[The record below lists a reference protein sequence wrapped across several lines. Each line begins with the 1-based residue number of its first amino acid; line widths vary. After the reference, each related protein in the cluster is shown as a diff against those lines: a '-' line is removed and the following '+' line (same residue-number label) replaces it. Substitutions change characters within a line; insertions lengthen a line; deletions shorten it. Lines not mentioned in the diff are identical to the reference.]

1 MAASMNTWANISSIA
16 QDIQE
21 DAIFL
26 ERHMNLMGG
35 LVRTYRDA
43 SGLND
48 RKSYQ
53 YGQASVSQ
61 IAETDDLASQA
72 FTPTALST
80 LTPYEY
86 GAQFFITDSR
96 IESDSP
102 DDIRNDGALELGLA
116 MAEKAETDLL
126 ALFGSLTGGTIG
138 AAGTT
143 LTWGHV
149 AAAIARARVSIKSQ
163 AMPLAVVLHEYQ
175 YFNLGKAAS
184 IAGSSNAITNNEKF
198 IDPILLRWY
207 RGTFAGADIFVTT
220 NTSQIDASD
229 DFKGAAFA
237 RDAIAIDWRRSP
249 RIEPERDASRRGYE
263 LNLSAVY
270 AKGVWR
276 PTFGVQIIADASAPS
291 G

>member
-1 MAASMNTWANISSIA
+1 MSSPNTWANVSAIA
-16 QDIQE
+16 QSIQE
-21 DAIFL
+21 DAILL
-26 ERHMNLMGG
+26 ERSLNLMGG

-53 YGQASVSQ
+53 YGQATVNL
-61 IAETDDLASQA
+61 IGETDDLTSQA
-72 FTPTALST
+72 FTPALLST

-86 GAQFFITDSR
+86 GAQFFVTDSR
-96 IESDSP
+96 IEGDSP

-116 MAEKAETDLL
+116 MAGKVEADLL
-126 ALFGSLTGGTIG
+126 GLFGSLTGGTID
-138 AAGTT
+138 AGTGT
-143 LTWGHV
+143 ALTWGNV
-149 AAAIARARVSIKSQ
+149 AAGIARARVSIKSQ

-175 YFNLGKAAS
+175 YFALAKSAS
-184 IAGSSNAITNNEKF
+184 VAGSSNVVNNNEAF
-198 IDPILLRWY
+198 VDPILLRWY
-207 RGTFAGADIFVTT
+207 RGTFAGADIFVST
-220 NTSQIDASD
+220 NSAMISGNNAT
-229 DFKGAAFA
+229 GAVIA
-237 RDAIAIDWRRSP
+237 RDAIALDWRRAP

-276 PTFGVQIIADASAPS
+276 PTFGVKLIGDAQAPT

>member
-1 MAASMNTWANISSIA
+1 MSSPNTWANVVAIA
-16 QDIQE
+16 QSIQE
-21 DAIFL
+21 DAILL
-26 ERHMNLMGG
+26 ERSINLMGG

-53 YGQASVSQ
+53 YTQATVNLV
-61 IAETDDLASQA
+61 AETDDLTSQA
-72 FTPTALST
+72 FTPSLLST

-96 IESDSP
+96 IEGDSP

-116 MAEKAETDLL
+116 MAGKVEADLL
-126 ALFGSLTGGTIG
+126 GLFSSLTGGTID
-138 AAGTT
+138 AGTGT
-143 LTWGHV
+143 ALTWGNV
-149 AAAIARARVSIKSQ
+149 AAGIARARVSIKSQ
-163 AMPLAVVLHEYQ
+163 VMPLAVVLHEYQ
-175 YFNLGKAAS
+175 YFALAKAAAV
-184 IAGSSNAITNNEKF
+184 AGTSNITYNEAF
-198 IDPILLRWY
+198 VDPILRRWY
-207 RGTFAGADIFVTT
+207 RGDFAGAQIFVST
-220 NTSQIDASD
+220 NSAMISGNNAT
-229 DFKGAAFA
+229 GAVFS
-237 RDAIAIDWRRSP
+237 RDAIAMDWRRAP

-276 PTFGVQIIADASAPS
+276 PTFGVKLIGDAQAPT